1 MTKTF
6 DSTRIQVKAVNV
18 IPEKATE
25 VYNYVRF
32 LVYQS
37 LRDSAKKTYDTYTKI
52 LEETTLKDADF
63 ETVTREELYSVHD
76 EKFDI
81 NKFLDAR
88 TNLIDA
94 RSELAALNG
103 KGVNIETFNALL
115 EIDRTFLMLQAHTC
129 ISSIKL
135 DEKCLI
141 DGKDENGNDKMC
153 DFSTLITAYYKKGT
167 GVTAFKKMLT
177 SIFHRMFSE
186 SGVMFYGVNV
196 KKSDISEECVRHF
209 IASFGGTASR
219 NSHKDGDT
227 TVWDNYT
234 YQVKNDKQKVL
245 SSLTDLFAVIFDGGK
260 IAVNRPEETPE
271 TPKTEE
277 KES

>member
-1 MTKTF
+1 MAKTF

-25 VYNYVRF
+25 VYNHVRF

-103 KGVNIETFNALL
+103 KGVNIETFNALS

-141 DGKDENGNDKMC
+141 DSKDENGNDKMC

-177 SIFHRMFSE
+177 SIFHRMFAE
-186 SGVMFYGVNV
+186 SGIMFYGVNV
-196 KKSDISEECVRHF
+196 KKSDISEECVHHF

-219 NSHKDGDT
+219 NRHKDGDT

-245 SSLTDLFAVIFDGGK
+245 SSLTDLFAVIFDSGK
-260 IAVNRPEETPE
+260 IAVNRPDETPE

>member
-88 TNLIDA
+88 ANLIDA

-103 KGVNIETFNALL
+103 KGVNIETFNALS

-234 YQVKNDKQKVL
+234 YQVKMINKKYCL
-245 SSLTDLFAVIFDGGK
+245 H
-260 IAVNRPEETPE
+260 
-271 TPKTEE
+271 
-277 KES
+277 

>member
-1 MTKTF
+1 MTEH
-6 DSTRIQVKAVNV
+6 S
-18 IPEKATE
+18 
-25 VYNYVRF
+25 
-32 LVYQS
+32 
-37 LRDSAKKTYDTYTKI
+37 
-52 LEETTLKDADF
+52 
-63 ETVTREELYSVHD
+63 
-76 EKFDI
+76 
-81 NKFLDAR
+81 
-88 TNLIDA
+88 
-94 RSELAALNG
+94 
-103 KGVNIETFNALL
+103 
-115 EIDRTFLMLQAHTC
+115 C

-177 SIFHRMFSE
+177 SIFHRMFTE
-186 SGVMFYGVNV
+186 SGIMFYGVNV

-227 TVWDNYT
+227 TVWDNYA

-245 SSLTDLFAVIFDGGK
+245 SSLTDLFAVIFDSGK
-260 IAVNRPEETPE
+260 IAVNRPDETPE

>member
-1 MTKTF
+1 MAKTF

-18 IPEKATE
+18 IPAKATE
-25 VYNYVRF
+25 VYNHVRF

-52 LEETTLKDADF
+52 LEETTLKDANF

-103 KGVNIETFNALL
+103 KGINIETFNALS
-115 EIDRTFLMLQAHTC
+115 EIDRTFLILQAHTC

-177 SIFHRMFSE
+177 SIFHRMFAE

-219 NSHKDGDT
+219 NSHKNGDT

-245 SSLTDLFAVIFDGGK
+245 SSLTDLFAVIFDSGK
-260 IAVNRPEETPE
+260 IAVNRPE
-271 TPKTEE
+271 
-277 KES
+277 

>member
-1 MTKTF
+1 MAKTF

-18 IPEKATE
+18 IPAKATE
-25 VYNYVRF
+25 VYNHVRF

-103 KGVNIETFNALL
+103 KGVNIETFNTLL
-115 EIDRTFLMLQAHTC
+115 GIDRTFLILQAHTC

-141 DGKDENGNDKMC
+141 DGNDKMC

-177 SIFHRMFSE
+177 SIFHRMFAE

-234 YQVKNDKQKVL
+234 YQVEDNKQKVL
-245 SSLTDLFAVIFDGGK
+245 SSLTDLFAVIFDSGK
-260 IAVNRPEETPE
+260 IAVNRPDE

>member
-1 MTKTF
+1 MAKTF

-18 IPEKATE
+18 IPAKATE
-25 VYNYVRF
+25 VYNHVRF

-37 LRDSAKKTYDTYTKI
+37 LRDNAKKTYDTYTKI

-103 KGVNIETFNALL
+103 KGVNIETFNALS

-153 DFSTLITAYYKKGT
+153 DFSTLIAAYYKKGT

-186 SGVMFYGVNV
+186 SGVMFDGVNV

-219 NSHKDGDT
+219 NS
-227 TVWDNYT
+227 VWDNYT

-245 SSLTDLFAVIFDGGK
+245 SSLTDLFAVIFDSGK
-260 IAVNRPEETPE
+260 IAVNRPDETPE

>member
-25 VYNYVRF
+25 VYNHVRF

-103 KGVNIETFNALL
+103 KGVNIETFNALS

-153 DFSTLITAYYKKGT
+153 DFSTLITAYYKKRYRGN
-167 GVTAFKKMLT
+167 
-177 SIFHRMFSE
+177 SI
-186 SGVMFYGVNV
+186 
-196 KKSDISEECVRHF
+196 
-209 IASFGGTASR
+209 
-219 NSHKDGDT
+219 
-227 TVWDNYT
+227 
-234 YQVKNDKQKVL
+234 
-245 SSLTDLFAVIFDGGK
+245 
-260 IAVNRPEETPE
+260 
-271 TPKTEE
+271 
-277 KES
+277 